1 MADETSSADTAV
13 EQMKVSLAWGWKA
26 SPTNHV
32 EWFPLVCASLLFN
45 HLVTHHTH
53 THTHTE
59 REKMAILSFPR
70 GEIQRQD
77 LNSMPCFRLVVQP
90 CLHVCIIWEAFK
102 RHWWCPGLALGRIKQ
117 NLLDGVRASKVFKV
131 PQLILIYSQI
141 VNQSF
146 SLLDINQMPS
156 YFYLDKGNVL
166 ISLPRKLGGTRC
178 TLPRS
183 EEFHKF
189 RCIWTP
195 GCTVFA
201 PSFLCPIP

>member
-1 MADETSSADTAV
+1 
-13 EQMKVSLAWGWKA
+13 MKVSLAWVWKA

-53 THTHTE
+53 THTHVHTYTHTHTHTHTHTQ
-59 REKMAILSFPR
+59 KMAILSFPH

-90 CLHVCIIWEAFK
+90 CLHICIIWEAFK
-102 RHWWCPGLALGRIKQ
+102 RRWWCPGLTLERIKQ

-131 PQLILIYSQI
+131 PQPILIYSQI

-146 SLLDINQMPS
+146 SLLDINQMSS

-166 ISLPRKLGGTRC
+166 LSLPRKLGGAQC
-178 TLPRS
+178 TL
-183 EEFHKF
+183 
-189 RCIWTP
+189 
-195 GCTVFA
+195 
-201 PSFLCPIP
+201 